1 MNNENL
7 SKSIILIGPKGVGK
21 SLIAERLQNMLKSN
35 NQDFFLLRL
44 DVIRDLCK
52 KLYDPQSK
60 LTTQEIIK
68 LDKEYIE
75 LNNLFNLESSTFKNI
90 ISRFYQIFNYQE
102 DPNSLFKLSN
112 NGLIAFD
119 NLISLN
125 ILEACLNKI
134 DKPLIIDAGGNI
146 GPIIDNV
153 PSSDKFL
160 VLELKDEDKQ
170 KRLLTKFGN
179 VVYLAPGEDYEKSSL
194 SSIND
199 EANKAYRKNPNSYK
213 SFANIIIEVSN
224 LFSDNTGAA
233 FKTRDADD
241 AQAQS
246 ERFKLLN
253 NDAVDKICKQI
264 INLTQLSE
272 NQPGS

>member
-1 MNNENL
+1 MNNGNL

-134 DKPLIIDAGGNI
+134 NKPLIIDAGGNI

-179 VVYLAPGEDYEKSSL
+179 VVYLAPGEDYEKGSL

-213 SFANIIIEVSN
+213 SFANIIIEISN

-253 NDAVDKICKQI
+253 NDEVDKICKQI

>member
-1 MNNENL
+1 MNSENL
-7 SKSIILIGPKGVGK
+7 NKSIILIGPKGVGK

-35 NQDFFLLRL
+35 NQDFFLLKL

-60 LTTQEIIK
+60 LAPQEIIK

-160 VLELKDEDKQ
+160 VLELKDGDKQ

-224 LFSDNTGAA
+224 LFSDNTGFA
-233 FKTRDADD
+233 FKTRDTDD
-241 AQAQS
+241 TQAQS
-246 ERFKLLN
+246 ERLRLLN
-253 NDAVDKICKQI
+253 NDTVNKICKQI

>member
-90 ISRFYQIFNYQE
+90 ISRFYQFFNYQE

-134 DKPLIIDAGGNI
+134 NKPLIIDAGGNI

-213 SFANIIIEVSN
+213 SFANIIIEISN

-241 AQAQS
+241 TQAQS

>member
-1 MNNENL
+1 MNSENL
-7 SKSIILIGPKGVGK
+7 NKSIILIGPKGVGK

-35 NQDFFLLRL
+35 NQDFFLLKL

-60 LTTQEIIK
+60 LAPQEIIK

-160 VLELKDEDKQ
+160 VLELKDGDKQ

-224 LFSDNTGAA
+224 LFSDNTGFA

-246 ERFKLLN
+246 ERFRLLN
-253 NDAVDKICKQI
+253 NDTVNKICKQI
-264 INLTQLSE
+264 IDSAQLSE

>member
-35 NQDFFLLRL
+35 NQDFFLLKL

-134 DKPLIIDAGGNI
+134 NKPLIIDAGGNI

-179 VVYLAPGEDYEKSSL
+179 VVYLAPGEDYEKGSL

-213 SFANIIIEVSN
+213 SFANIIIEISN

>member
-60 LTTQEIIK
+60 LTSQEIIK

-179 VVYLAPGEDYEKSSL
+179 VVYLAPGEDYEKGSL

-213 SFANIIIEVSN
+213 SFANIIIEISN

>member
-1 MNNENL
+1 MNNGNL

-134 DKPLIIDAGGNI
+134 NKPLIIDAGGNI

-179 VVYLAPGEDYEKSSL
+179 VVYLAPGEDYEKGSL

-213 SFANIIIEVSN
+213 SFANIIIEISN

>member
-102 DPNSLFKLSN
+102 DPISLFKLSN

-134 DKPLIIDAGGNI
+134 NKPLIIDAGGNI

-179 VVYLAPGEDYEKSSL
+179 VVYLAPGEDYEKGSL

-213 SFANIIIEVSN
+213 SFANIIIEISN
-224 LFSDNTGAA
+224 LFLDNTGAA

>member
-179 VVYLAPGEDYEKSSL
+179 VVYLAPGEDYEKGSL

-213 SFANIIIEVSN
+213 SFANIIIEISN

>member
-134 DKPLIIDAGGNI
+134 NKPLIIDAGGNI

-179 VVYLAPGEDYEKSSL
+179 VVYLAPGEDYEKGSL

-213 SFANIIIEVSN
+213 SFANIIIEISN

-253 NDAVDKICKQI
+253 NNAVDKICKQI

>member
-21 SLIAERLQNMLKSN
+21 SLIAERLQNVLKSN

-134 DKPLIIDAGGNI
+134 NKPLIIDAGGNI
-146 GPIIDNV
+146 GPIIDYV

-179 VVYLAPGEDYEKSSL
+179 VVYLAPGEDYEKGSL

-213 SFANIIIEVSN
+213 SFANIIIEISN

>member
-1 MNNENL
+1 MNNGNL

-134 DKPLIIDAGGNI
+134 NKPLIIDAGGNI

-179 VVYLAPGEDYEKSSL
+179 VVYLAPGEDYEKGSL

-213 SFANIIIEVSN
+213 SFANIIIEISN

-253 NDAVDKICKQI
+253 NDAVDKICNQI

>member
-7 SKSIILIGPKGVGK
+7 NKSIILIGPKGVGK

-35 NQDFFLLRL
+35 NQDFFLLKL

-60 LTTQEIIK
+60 LAPQEIIK

-213 SFANIIIEVSN
+213 SFANIIIEISN

>member
-134 DKPLIIDAGGNI
+134 NKPLIIDAGGNI

-153 PSSDKFL
+153 PSNDKFL

-179 VVYLAPGEDYEKSSL
+179 VVYLAPGEDYEKGSL

-213 SFANIIIEVSN
+213 SFANIIIEISN

>member
-134 DKPLIIDAGGNI
+134 NKPLIIDAGGNI

-179 VVYLAPGEDYEKSSL
+179 VVYLAPGEDYEKGSL

-213 SFANIIIEVSN
+213 SFANIIIEISN
-224 LFSDNTGAA
+224 LFSNNTGAA

>member
-134 DKPLIIDAGGNI
+134 NKPLIIDAGGNI

-170 KRLLTKFGN
+170 KRLLTNFGN
-179 VVYLAPGEDYEKSSL
+179 VVYLAPGEDYEKGSL

-213 SFANIIIEVSN
+213 SFANIIIEISN

>member
-1 MNNENL
+1 MNSENL
-7 SKSIILIGPKGVGK
+7 NKSIILIGPKGVGK

-35 NQDFFLLRL
+35 NQDFFLLKL

-60 LTTQEIIK
+60 LAPQEIIK

-213 SFANIIIEVSN
+213 SFANIIIEISN

>member
-1 MNNENL
+1 MNSENL

-134 DKPLIIDAGGNI
+134 NKPLIIDAGGNI

-179 VVYLAPGEDYEKSSL
+179 VVYLAPGEDYEKGSL

-213 SFANIIIEVSN
+213 SFANIIIEISN
-224 LFSDNTGAA
+224 LFSDNTSAA

>member
-134 DKPLIIDAGGNI
+134 NKPLIIDAGGNI

-179 VVYLAPGEDYEKSSL
+179 VVYLAPGEDYEKGSL

-213 SFANIIIEVSN
+213 SFANIIIEISN

>member
-1 MNNENL
+1 MNNGNL

-179 VVYLAPGEDYEKSSL
+179 VVYLAPGEDYEKGSL

-213 SFANIIIEVSN
+213 SFANIIIEISN